1 MWTNSIHFKNPQNCV
16 RPSDYLPKV
25 KISHEGME
33 FIPVNILENPS
44 QYMLRFNLAGYD
56 KSEIKIKTED
66 NLITISTH
74 TAENT
79 NADKIRLSEFRKM
92 EMKRNV
98 RIPVDVVKESIQ
110 AKYENGIL
118 EIIMQKDENLNKSI
132 NIE

>member
-1 MWTNSIHFKNPQNCV
+1 
-16 RPSDYLPKV
+16 
-25 KISHEGME
+25 
-33 FIPVNILENPS
+33 
-44 QYMLRFNLAGYD
+44 MLRFNLAGYD

-74 TAENT
+74 PAENT
-79 NADKIRLSEFRKM
+79 NADKIRLSEFKKM

-118 EIIMQKDENLNKSI
+118 EIIMPKNENLNKSI